1 MYGEKNVHAGKHRSV
16 LHNIITKTNRDTN
29 ASFNITYKLHI
40 YCTHN
45 FIMVLPCS
53 IFGVLKKR
61 VILNRY
67 CT

>member
-1 MYGEKNVHAGKHRSV
+1 MYGEKNVHAGKHLSV

-45 FIMVLPCS
+45 FIMVLP
-53 IFGVLKKR
+53 
-61 VILNRY
+61 
-67 CT
+67 

>member
-29 ASFNITYKLHI
+29 APFNITYKLHI

-45 FIMVLPCS
+45 FIMVLPLMFNFWG
-53 IFGVLKKR
+53 IKKKSN
-61 VILNRY
+61 LE
-67 CT
+67 